1 MVLSVEDCAKA
12 VALVE
17 DGRNYEYVARV
28 LHTHRSTIKRVVERF
43 RQTGQNKRKAGSGR
57 KRKTTALDDRY
68 IRNNALRDR
77 HLTAVQTRNRLQ
89 EVRGKDVSVFT
100 VRRRLHEV
108 GLKSCRP
115 ATGPKLLPRHR
126 VARLQFSREHLRW
139 NLGQWSN
146 VLFTDESR
154 FCLNS
159 PDGRERVWRRTGERF
174 AECAFSPR
182 LSHGGGSVM
191 VWAGISREAHTE
203 LVFVDGSL
211 TAHRYI
217 EEILANHVVPFSQNI
232 GDDFILMQDNARP
245 HSAMCV
251 TEYLEEVG
259 INKMNWPACSPDLN
273 PIEHV
278 WDMLGRSVRGREVA
292 PASIHELRLALEEA
306 WGNIQQED
314 ICNLI
319 DSMSRRLQAVIA
331 ARGGNTKY

>member
-1 MVLSVEDCAKA
+1 M
-12 VALVE
+12 
-17 DGRNYEYVARV
+17 
-28 LHTHRSTIKRVVERF
+28 
-43 RQTGQNKRKAGSGR
+43 
-57 KRKTTALDDRY
+57 
-68 IRNNALRDR
+68 
-77 HLTAVQTRNRLQ
+77 
-89 EVRGKDVSVFT
+89 
-100 VRRRLHEV
+100 
-108 GLKSCRP
+108 
-115 ATGPKLLPRHR
+115 
-126 VARLQFSREHLRW
+126 
-139 NLGQWSN
+139 
-146 VLFTDESR
+146 
-154 FCLNS
+154 
-159 PDGRERVWRRTGERF
+159 
-174 AECAFSPR
+174 
-182 LSHGGGSVM
+182 
-191 VWAGISREAHTE
+191 
-203 LVFVDGSL
+203 FVDGSL